1 LAVTPQIERC
11 PEPFPFA
18 APAEL
23 DSGLQRLL
31 TQSSELLCRWL
42 ATAEQRSPLP
52 ALSVM
57 PAVEPEERGLP
68 SDRLLADLQLVM
80 EGAYNPNHPGA
91 IAHLAE
97 SQLRRSE
104 MGRAG
109 REGVEGRS
117 WATVMDELLDH
128 YHRALGRTARGREA
142 A

>member
-1 LAVTPQIERC
+1 MLA
-11 PEPFPFA
+11 
-18 APAEL
+18 
-23 DSGLQRLL
+23 
-31 TQSSELLCRWL
+31 
-42 ATAEQRSPLP
+42 
-52 ALSVM
+52 
-57 PAVEPEERGLP
+57 
-68 SDRLLADLQLVM
+68 
-80 EGAYNPNHPGA
+80 GA